1 MLLNLDPNEIKITY
15 LRCTSGEVGATSA
28 LVPKNRPLGL
38 SLKKVGDDITKATSD
53 GTGLRMEVKLTIQN
67 RQTQIKV
74 VPSASALIIKALK
87 EQM

>member
-38 SLKKVGDDITKATSD
+38 SLKKVGDDITKATSKCK
-53 GTGLRMEVKLTIQN
+53 GLRIIVKLTFQN
-67 RQTQIKV
+67 RQAQIEE
-74 VPSASALIIKALK
+74 VPSASALINIALK
-87 EQM
+87 EPP